1 MTKRRIGMK
10 TLPYSFDLLFDIKTH
25 EHLML
30 RYSQLKTELES
41 MEELMEFH
49 NILPVEGETD
59 EF

>member
-1 MTKRRIGMK
+1 MK

-59 EF
+59 E